1 MLSPRRL
8 LPLALLLGILFTC
21 ADLQAQNVYGRSY
34 GAGYGF
40 GLGANPFF
48 VGNFG
53 YIRPSEEPPYFAK
66 FPPVYYS
73 HIVPRP
79 YGISPYAAPPG
90 IIPTEYM
97 VQPLA
102 QPEVI
107 RNPYVD
113 EPLPPAGVD
122 EVPVPQAPEV
132 PSAMLTEEE
141 TEAPAKAKAEAPRK
155 KKKK

>member
-1 MLSPRRL
+1 MLSTRQL
-8 LPLALLLGILFTC
+8 FTLALLVGSLFSVT
-21 ADLQAQNVYGRSY
+21 DVNAQNVYGRAY
-34 GAGYGF
+34 GDGYGF
-40 GLGANPFF
+40 GMGLQSPFF

-53 YIRPSEEPPYFAK
+53 YVRPSEEIPYFAK

-79 YGISPYAAPPG
+79 YGVSPYATPPG
-90 IIPTEYM
+90 IVPTEFM

-113 EPLPPAGVD
+113 QELVAPADELPSEIAPPKAMLDTPKAEKPSKPAA
-122 EVPVPQAPEV
+122 PQAQ
-132 PSAMLTEEE
+132 
-141 TEAPAKAKAEAPRK
+141 RK

>member
-8 LPLALLLGILFTC
+8 LSLALLLGILFTC

-53 YIRPSEEPPYFAK
+53 YVRPSEELPYFAK

-102 QPEVI
+102 PPEVI
-107 RNPYVD
+107 RNPYIEESVA
-113 EPLPPAGVD
+113 PA
-122 EVPVPQAPEV
+122 EVEDAPEGEEVPQA
-132 PSAMLTEEE
+132 MLSDEKT
-141 TEAPAKAKAEAPRK
+141 TAAAKMKDKAQRKLK
-155 KKKK
+155 KK

>member
-1 MLSPRRL
+1 MLSLHRL
-8 LPLALLLGILFTC
+8 FSLALLLGLLT
-21 ADLQAQNVYGRSY
+21 AASNLQAQNVYGRAY
-34 GAGYGF
+34 GQGYGF
-40 GLGANPFF
+40 GLGYQAPFF

-53 YIRPSEEPPYFAK
+53 YVRPSEELPYFSK

-79 YGISPYAAPPG
+79 YGVSPYAAPPG
-90 IIPTEYM
+90 IVPTEYM

-113 EPLPPAGVD
+113 E
-122 EVPVPQAPEV
+122 
-132 PSAMLTEEE
+132 
-141 TEAPAKAKAEAPRK
+141 APADVVEDVPPQEVAPPRAMIDSKDEPEADKPAERTQPRRRRN
-155 KKKK
+155 

>member
-1 MLSPRRL
+1 MLSRYRL
-8 LPLALLLGILFTC
+8 FSLALLLSLFSATS
-21 ADLQAQNVYGRSY
+21 DLQAQNVYGRTY
-34 GAGYGF
+34 GEGYGF
-40 GLGANPFF
+40 GLGCQAPFF

-53 YIRPSEEPPYFAK
+53 YVRPSEELPYFSK

-79 YGISPYAAPPG
+79 YGVSPYAAPPG
-90 IIPTEYM
+90 IVPTEYM

-113 EPLPPAGVD
+113 
-122 EVPVPQAPEV
+122 QAPAAEV
-132 PSAMLTEEE
+132 E
-141 TEAPAKAKAEAPRK
+141 EAPARDVEAPRAMLESEEAPK
-155 KKKK
+155 ADKPAERQQPRRRRN

>member
-8 LPLALLLGILFTC
+8 LPLALLLVTLLTG

-53 YIRPSEEPPYFAK
+53 YVRPSEELPYFAK

-113 EPLPPAGVD
+113 EPIAPAGVD
-122 EVPVPQAPEV
+122 EVPVPQGPDV
-132 PSAMLTEEE
+132 PAAMLAEEE
-141 TEAPAKAKAEAPRK
+141 TEATVKPKAEAPRK

>member
-8 LPLALLLGILFTC
+8 LSLALLLGILFAC

-53 YIRPSEEPPYFAK
+53 YVRPSEELPYFAK

-102 QPEVI
+102 PPEVI
-107 RNPYVD
+107 RNPYIE
-113 EPLPPAGVD
+113 EPVAPA
-122 EVPVPQAPEV
+122 EVEDVPEVEEVPQA
-132 PSAMLTEEE
+132 MLSDEKT
-141 TEAPAKAKAEAPRK
+141 TAAAKMKDKAQRKLK
-155 KKKK
+155 KK

>member
-1 MLSPRRL
+1 MLSLHRL
-8 LPLALLLGILFTC
+8 LSLALLLGSLT
-21 ADLQAQNVYGRSY
+21 AASDLQAQNVYGRSY

-40 GLGANPFF
+40 GLGAQAPFF

-53 YIRPSEEPPYFAK
+53 YVRPSEELPYFAK

-79 YGISPYAAPPG
+79 YGVSPYAVPPG
-90 IIPTEYM
+90 IAPTEYM

-113 EPLPPAGVD
+113 
-122 EVPVPQAPEV
+122 QAPAAE
-132 PSAMLTEEE
+132 TE
-141 TEAPAKAKAEAPRK
+141 EAPAVDVEAPRAMIESK
-155 KKKK
+155 DAADAAKPADREQPRRRRN